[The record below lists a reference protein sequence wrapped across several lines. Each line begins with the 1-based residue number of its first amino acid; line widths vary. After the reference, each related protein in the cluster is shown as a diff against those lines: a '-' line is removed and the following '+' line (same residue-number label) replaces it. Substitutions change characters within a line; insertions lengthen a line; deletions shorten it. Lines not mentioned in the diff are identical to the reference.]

1 LDTTRR
7 IIQALCDCKGGIEGK
22 CEHTAALVAYVNS
35 EDSATQTSRPNQWK
49 VPSNKQLKLYVKALL
64 LAHIPEMVVKM
75 NSSQGLMLRAFLKLQ
90 ENSRRL
96 QEVLPCIGRSS
107 LRFSSPERKL
117 HDIENVEHI
126 MLDADECDSVAA
138 RTVQQSLCPEWQL
151 LRKDRLSAS
160 SKAHRIRV
168 READFEEL
176 AHDLCN
182 QKKFQSNACKYGTET
197 EPTARKRYE
206 EGEGC
211 TVIRIGLV
219 ISKVQGW
226 LCCSPD
232 GLVQAGDDNILLEI
246 KCPCRCR
253 DKPICDK
260 EGNLFFETHASDLAC
275 DTTIRSA
282 PPSSGITI
290 ITLCCDW
297 LDASDNPSAV
307 RKYLARWTHVGSPIR
322 RRIRPNFSDQAVVLP
337 DRTSDRMDFSRMC
350 LALNT
355 CAPCC
360 EMSDRDSESSRSH
373 VAPKD
378 HKLNAIWLRAIGRS
392 RCDKR
397 AFEIRTEALLRS
409 RLRDMCSQNP
419 ELIASRQTK
428 TIPAPC

>member
-1 LDTTRR
+1 
-7 IIQALCDCKGGIEGK
+7 
-22 CEHTAALVAYVNS
+22 
-35 EDSATQTSRPNQWK
+35 
-49 VPSNKQLKLYVKALL
+49 
-64 LAHIPEMVVKM
+64 M

-260 EGNLFFETHASDLAC
+260 EGNLFVDYLHFVNGKLLLKESHSYYTQVQVSLYVLNLTVCHFFVYSPLQVKNIIVKRDDNFLMSLIPKMEWFYFKFYKSEVMKGSLQLLVPNVFT
-275 DTTIRSA
+275 DIY
-282 PPSSGITI
+282 ITFQ
-290 ITLCCDW
+290 C
-297 LDASDNPSAV
+297 A
-307 RKYLARWTHVGSPIR
+307 RKT
-322 RRIRPNFSDQAVVLP
+322 
-337 DRTSDRMDFSRMC
+337 
-350 LALNT
+350 
-355 CAPCC
+355 
-360 EMSDRDSESSRSH
+360 
-373 VAPKD
+373 
-378 HKLNAIWLRAIGRS
+378 
-392 RCDKR
+392 
-397 AFEIRTEALLRS
+397 
-409 RLRDMCSQNP
+409 
-419 ELIASRQTK
+419 
-428 TIPAPC
+428 